1 MKKLGFLLALAMA
14 LPLAA
19 SKNKHKDKHFDPVT
33 MTAPQAVGRYVGIDP
48 DFVIELTASGGT
60 LRNAKRTATLT
71 HIVYEGSELRATAE
85 YDAGRREPFQATFAN
100 RSVNGDTA
108 FGMLVHNADVHLE
121 GDVVI
126 QDLFCRRE

>member
-19 SKNKHKDKHFDPVT
+19 KYKHKDKHFDPVA
-33 MTAPQAVGRYVGIDP
+33 MTASQAVGRYVGIDP
-48 DFVIELTASGGT
+48 DFVVELTASGGT
-60 LRNAKRTATLT
+60 LRNGKRTATLT
-71 HIVYEGSELRATAE
+71 HIVFEGSEMRATAE
-85 YDAGRREPFQATFAN
+85 YDAGGREPFQATFAN
-100 RSVNGDTA
+100 RSLNGATA

-126 QDLFCRRE
+126 SDLFCRRM